1 MAATRR
7 KRIVEYFIV
16 VSIVGG
22 LFALL
27 YPAVKSAR
35 ERPGRFSPGPSGEL
49 IPVAAPQEANRIVHA
64 SGLSIIVPE
73 NWEQIRDHGPD
84 VPFLWVAARVQGFRR
99 LTAWITIE
107 KQEHLSEAILSG
119 TARVTFQGYPAYERM
134 EVEREDTFD
143 DPASS
148 RYSLYVDVAGEWWL
162 IEFVVADEIRT
173 LPHQIKA
180 YIDSII
186 LPAVAK
192 QQSNEPETDKVDS
205 LR

>member
-1 MAATRR
+1 MSPTRR
-7 KRIVEYFIV
+7 KRIVDYLIV
-16 VSIVGG
+16 VGIVGG

-35 ERPGRFSPGPSGEL
+35 ERPGRFLPGPNGEL

-64 SGLSIIVPE
+64 SGLSIIAPE
-73 NWEQIRDHGPD
+73 NWEQIGENGPD
-84 VPFLWVAARVQGFRR
+84 VPFLWVAARVQGARR
-99 LTAWITIE
+99 LTSYITIE
-107 KQEHLSEAILSG
+107 KQEQPSDAILSG
-119 TARVTFQGYPAYERM
+119 TALVTFQGYSAYEKM

-162 IEFVVADEIRT
+162 IEFVVADKLRT

-180 YIDSII
+180 YIDSIT

-192 QQSNEPETDKVDS
+192 QQPDEPGKDQAD
-205 LR
+205 